1 MGEICMG
8 LILLAAALWL
18 EGRHV
23 LRGMPRRIG
32 VVYAVLLGLSALL
45 CVLPSTGLAGVIAAG
60 ASKYFRGVFFS

>member
-8 LILLAAALWL
+8 LFMLAAAFWL

-23 LRGMPRRIG
+23 IRGVPRRAG
-32 VVYAVLLGLSALL
+32 VVYTVLLGLSALL
-45 CVLPSTGLAGVIAAG
+45 CILPTTGLAGVIAAG